1 MANEFKIKK
10 GLIVTG
16 ASGGTVVDIQG
27 SQGQLFS
34 VTDDLS
40 GSIFAVSDISG
51 VPIFDV
57 NSSGLS
63 TFDGNVNLPDNKKI
77 LLGTGNDLEIYH
89 DASHSYIK
97 DIGVGDLKISSNT
110 VRIESNAAENMIIAI
125 ANGGVSSYYNNV
137 KKFETTSLGVSVT
150 GDINQGALYYQDT
163 AAGRIGFNRNTTNG
177 VIHDANY
184 NAFQFNGASVSGV
197 NGKFE
202 IQSYNQSGVFGGSI
216 TISKTSDLTT
226 SSKVFSAA
234 TSSGDASS
242 TLTTK
247 GYVDGLITGATIY
260 RGTWQAGISATSTG
274 TTSSSTTL
282 TVSAAILDAAGNTPV
297 LVGAVVTGAGITG
310 TVKVSSVTSSTVYE
324 LDTAISATATAY
336 IFSPIYGAPDL
347 SGVTQTSGYYYI
359 CSEAGSATP
368 NGAGTEPNTW
378 SVGDWVIWND
388 DIGTGEWQKVD
399 NSSVL
404 SGVGTGQTVALW
416 QGASSVTDSETLGN
430 APITVSGNNST
441 FAGTIN
447 LSSNKGVVWPG
458 GSIRAEGNTL
468 KLVATTLI
476 DLQQNTQVQ
485 GTLTTT
491 GNATFAGNVYVGSA
505 TTNGGVIN
513 LIQSTTNPEIRI
525 QSGESG
531 ATAFSIYNTATNPDA
546 EQFFINNNLSS
557 SHLGN
562 ARGALKLE
570 DSSGTALTLSSGNA
584 TFAGTVTAAD
594 LLTVNGDGHLFL
606 GADGE
611 TPKIDMMYDDHASG
625 LGWDTRIFIG
635 KTDDSAKRSKLS
647 NFNYSWWLRYTIPS
661 KLRWSVFWYY
671 TLCYRSL

>member
-404 SGVGTGQTVALW
+404 SGAGTGQTVALW
-416 QGASSVTDSETLGN
+416 EGPSSVTDSETLGN

-635 KTDDSAKRSKLS
+635 KTDDLAKRSKLS

-671 TLCYRSL
+671 TLCCRSL